1 MNDARP
7 DIAMRI
13 DPNTSDDVCTFCR
26 HVERWEDNDI
36 TLGHPICAKGF
47 NSYFRSLSN
56 MGPIYVS
63 DCESGELRP
72 ELLAVDT
79 ANGRQPS
86 TSDNATPDRKETTCT
101 VPKA

>member
-36 TLGHPICAKGF
+36 TLSHPICAKGF

-72 ELLAVDT
+72 ELLAADT
-79 ANGRQPS
+79 AKGRRPK
-86 TSDNATPDRKETTCT
+86 TCVCETRDASDE
-101 VPKA
+101 